1 MRSKACVVFPG
12 GFGTYDEL
20 FEFLTLVK
28 TGKKEDVPVILVGRE
43 FWDKVVNLQALADYG
58 VISPDEDTTIR
69 VDTAQEAWEA
79 IAKFYKLKK

>member
-1 MRSKACVVFPG
+1 MVFPG

>member
-1 MRSKACVVFPG
+1 M
-12 GFGTYDEL
+12 
-20 FEFLTLVK
+20 TLVK
-28 TGKKEDVPVILVGRE
+28 TGKKEDVPVILVGKK
-43 FWDKVVNLQALADYG
+43 FWNDVMNLQALADYG